1 MSMELLYPEREKELR
16 DFEGK
21 LGVGFLNV
29 NLLNQSLTHSSY
41 GHEKNLP
48 DNERLEFLGDAV
60 LKLAATEYLYNKFPG
75 HAEGDLTKIRA
86 TVISDETFSRVGAK
100 LGLGEVLLLSSNEKK
115 SGGAR
120 RKSNLANAFEA
131 LIGAV
136 FLDAGLGKARDII
149 VEALREEIETVSRAG
164 YISDYKSALQ
174 EYAQK
179 HMQQLPHYHV
189 IKETG
194 PRHRRVFWIEVR
206 VRGKK
211 YGIGRGANKKEAE
224 QRAASMALK
233 GLKLEEKGGK
243 VAPSNRTAPAPR
255 SAPAVKSAP
264 RKESKEREGKETD
277 AGLRGLISRVR
288 KKIKLQ

>member
-1 MSMELLYPEREKELR
+1 MELISPERQKELQ
-16 DFEGK
+16 DFAGR
-21 LGVGFLNV
+21 LGVTFLNL

-60 LKLAATEYLYNKFPG
+60 LKLAATEYLYNKFPAY
-75 HAEGDLTKIRA
+75 AEGDLTKIRA
-86 TVISDETFSRVGAK
+86 TVISDETFARVGNK
-100 LGLGEVLLLSSNEKK
+100 LGLGELLLLSPNEKK
-115 SGGAR
+115 SGGQR
-120 RKSNLANAFEA
+120 RKSNLANVFEA
-131 LIGAV
+131 LVGAV
-136 FLDAGLGKARDII
+136 YLDAGLGKARDLI
-149 VEALREEIETVSRAG
+149 VEALRAEIETVSRAG
-164 YISDYKSALQ
+164 YISDFKSALQ

-211 YGIGRGANKKEAE
+211 YGVGRGANKKEAE
-224 QRAASMALK
+224 QRAAAMALK
-233 GLKLEEKGGK
+233 GLKLEEKGDRG
-243 VAPSNRTAPAPR
+243 APA
-255 SAPAVKSAP
+255 AKSAP
-264 RKESKEREGKETD
+264 KKEPS

-288 KKIKLQ
+288 KKIKLEP

>member
-1 MSMELLYPEREKELR
+1 MELISPERQKELQ
-16 DFEGK
+16 DFENR
-21 LGVGFLNV
+21 LGVTFLNL

-41 GHEKNLP
+41 GHEKNMP

-60 LKLAATEYLYNKFPG
+60 LKLAATEYLYNKFPSY
-75 HAEGDLTKIRA
+75 AEGDLTKIRA
-86 TVISDETFSRVGAK
+86 TVISDETFARVGHK
-100 LGLGEVLLLSSNEKK
+100 LGLGELLLLSPNEKR
-115 SGGAR
+115 SGGQK
-120 RKSNLANAFEA
+120 RKSNLANVFEA
-131 LIGAV
+131 LVAAIY
-136 FLDAGLGKARDII
+136 LDAGLGKARDII
-149 VEALREEIETVSRAG
+149 VEALQGEIETVSRSG

-224 QRAASMALK
+224 QKAAAMALK
-233 GLKLEEKGGK
+233 GIKLEEKGEK
-243 VAPSNRTAPAPR
+243 KPAPPARVPVAKTVER
-255 SAPAVKSAP
+255 SDRTERSEK
-264 RKESKEREGKETD
+264 KEPNV
-277 AGLRGLISRVR
+277 GLRGLISRVR

>member
-1 MSMELLYPEREKELR
+1 MELISPERQKELQ
-16 DFEGK
+16 DFENR
-21 LGVGFLNV
+21 LGVTFLNL

-41 GHEKNLP
+41 GHEKNMP

-60 LKLAATEYLYNKFPG
+60 LKLAATEYLYNKFPSY
-75 HAEGDLTKIRA
+75 AEGDLTKIRA
-86 TVISDETFSRVGAK
+86 TVISDETFARVGNK
-100 LGLGEVLLLSSNEKK
+100 LGLGELLLLSPNEKR
-115 SGGAR
+115 SGGQK
-120 RKSNLANAFEA
+120 RKSNLANVFEA
-131 LIGAV
+131 LVAAIY
-136 FLDAGLGKARDII
+136 LDAGLGKARDII
-149 VEALREEIETVSRAG
+149 IEALREEIETVSRSG

-211 YGIGRGANKKEAE
+211 YGVGRGANKKEAE
-224 QRAASMALK
+224 QKAAAMALK
-233 GLKLEEKGGK
+233 GVKLEEKGERK
-243 VAPSNRTAPAPR
+243 PAPVPKLPAARPPVAKAGEKNER
-255 SAPAVKSAP
+255 S
-264 RKESKEREGKETD
+264 ERREPNV
-277 AGLRGLISRVR
+277 GLRGLISRVR